1 MLTRNMVSGA
11 YTYDET
17 KAIELAE
24 SLTGEIRSKRF
35 DENSPVGGVPPCDGV
50 SGASACTASASL
62 GLEAGETASP
72 YTRVN
77 FDDVDDYDGVDE
89 GSGSA
94 TGNNLLDVVGNQR
107 SGYQNFRVQIAV
119 SYSGN
124 VAPRSGELTD
134 SKKCSSP
141 LLNPMGKHSI
151 LPSMLGI
158 TESLP
163 PMDSLNQPKHPIFTR
178 TAQRGL
184 TLVELVVTIVL
195 MGILAGGTVAYVV
208 SSTQSYVILQ
218 HAIS

>member
-1 MLTRNMVSGA
+1 MRRLREESRKKPFGVTLIEMVVVISILAIALTAVTQMLSRNTLSGA
-11 YTYDET
+11 YAYDET

-24 SLTGEIRSKRF
+24 SLAGEIRSKRF
-35 DENSPVGGVPPCDGV
+35 DENSPVSGVPPCDGV

-62 GLEAGETASP
+62 GLEDGETASP

-94 TGNNLLDVVGNQR
+94 TGNDILDVVGNQR

-134 SKKCSSP
+134 SKKVR
-141 LLNPMGKHSI
+141 LT
-151 LPSMLGI
+151 I
-158 TESLP
+158 T
-163 PMDSLNQPKHPIFTR
+163 QPNGEALDFTFHV
-178 TAQRGL
+178 GN
-184 TLVELVVTIVL
+184 
-195 MGILAGGTVAYVV
+195 Y
-208 SSTQSYVILQ
+208 
-218 HAIS
+218 

>member
-1 MLTRNMVSGA
+1 MNPSHGVQSINARSRVSRVGGITLIEMIVVIVILSLALTAITNLLGINTQQGA
-11 YTYDET
+11 GTGLET

-24 SLTGEIRSKRF
+24 SLAGEIRSKRF
-35 DENSPVGGVPPCDGV
+35 DENSPVSGVPPCDGV

-94 TGNNLLDVVGNQR
+94 TGNDILDVVGNQR
-107 SGYQNFRVQIAV
+107 SAYQNFRVQIAV

-134 SKKCSSP
+134 SKKVQ
-141 LLNPMGKHSI
+141 LT
-151 LPSMLGI
+151 I
-158 TESLP
+158 T
-163 PMDSLNQPKHPIFTR
+163 QPNGEALDFTFHV
-178 TAQRGL
+178 GN
-184 TLVELVVTIVL
+184 
-195 MGILAGGTVAYVV
+195 Y
-208 SSTQSYVILQ
+208 
-218 HAIS
+218 

>member
-1 MLTRNMVSGA
+1 MNPSHGVQSINAKSRVWRVGGITLIEMIVVIVILSLALTAITNLLGINTQQGA
-11 YTYDET
+11 GTGLET

-24 SLTGEIRSKRF
+24 SLAGGIRSKRF

-134 SKKCSSP
+134 SKKVQ
-141 LLNPMGKHSI
+141 LT
-151 LPSMLGI
+151 I
-158 TESLP
+158 T
-163 PMDSLNQPKHPIFTR
+163 QPNGEALDFTFHV
-178 TAQRGL
+178 GN
-184 TLVELVVTIVL
+184 
-195 MGILAGGTVAYVV
+195 Y
-208 SSTQSYVILQ
+208 
-218 HAIS
+218 

>member
-1 MLTRNMVSGA
+1 MNLSLRVQTINDKPFVWRGSGVTLIEMIVVIVILSIALTAITNLLGINTQKGA
-11 YTYDET
+11 GTGLET

-24 SLTGEIRSKRF
+24 SLAGEIRSKRY
-35 DENSPVGGVPPCDGV
+35 DENSPVSGVPPCDGV

-94 TGNNLLDVVGNQR
+94 TGNDLLDVAGNQR
-107 SGYQNFRVQIAV
+107 SGYQNFRVEIAV

-134 SKKCSSP
+134 SKKVQ
-141 LLNPMGKHSI
+141 LT
-151 LPSMLGI
+151 I
-158 TESLP
+158 T
-163 PMDSLNQPKHPIFTR
+163 QPNGEALDFTFHV
-178 TAQRGL
+178 GN
-184 TLVELVVTIVL
+184 
-195 MGILAGGTVAYVV
+195 Y
-208 SSTQSYVILQ
+208 
-218 HAIS
+218 

>member
-1 MLTRNMVSGA
+1 MWPRLVKGMTLLEMVISIVVLGIALTTVTRLLSQGAARGA

-24 SLTGEIRSKRF
+24 SLAGEIRSKRY
-35 DENSPVGGVPPCDGV
+35 DESSPVSGVPPCDGV

-62 GLEAGETASP
+62 GLEAGEAASP

-94 TGNNLLDVVGNQR
+94 TGHDLLDVAGNQR

-134 SKKCSSP
+134 SKKVQ
-141 LLNPMGKHSI
+141 L
-151 LPSMLGI
+151 
-158 TESLP
+158 TVT
-163 PMDSLNQPKHPIFTR
+163 QPNGEALDFTFHV
-178 TAQRGL
+178 GN
-184 TLVELVVTIVL
+184 
-195 MGILAGGTVAYVV
+195 Y
-208 SSTQSYVILQ
+208 
-218 HAIS
+218 

>member
-1 MLTRNMVSGA
+1 MRRLREESRKKPFGVTLIEMVVVISILAIALTAVTQMLSRNTLSGA
-11 YTYDET
+11 YAYDET

-24 SLTGEIRSKRF
+24 SLAGEIRSKRF
-35 DENSPVGGVPPCDGV
+35 DENSPVSGVPPCDGV

-94 TGNNLLDVVGNQR
+94 TGNDILDVVGNQR

-134 SKKCSSP
+134 SKKVR
-141 LLNPMGKHSI
+141 LT
-151 LPSMLGI
+151 I
-158 TESLP
+158 T
-163 PMDSLNQPKHPIFTR
+163 QPNGEALDFTFHV
-178 TAQRGL
+178 GN
-184 TLVELVVTIVL
+184 
-195 MGILAGGTVAYVV
+195 Y
-208 SSTQSYVILQ
+208 
-218 HAIS
+218 

>member
-1 MLTRNMVSGA
+1 MRGVTLVESVVVIVILAIALTAVTQMLSQTTVIGA

-24 SLTGEIRSKRF
+24 SLAGEIRSKRY
-35 DENSPVGGVPPCDGV
+35 DENSPVSGVPPCDGV
-50 SGASACTASASL
+50 SGGSACTASASL

-94 TGNNLLDVVGNQR
+94 TGNDILDVVGNQR

-134 SKKCSSP
+134 SKKVQ
-141 LLNPMGKHSI
+141 LT
-151 LPSMLGI
+151 I
-158 TESLP
+158 T
-163 PMDSLNQPKHPIFTR
+163 QPNGEALDFTFHV
-178 TAQRGL
+178 GN
-184 TLVELVVTIVL
+184 
-195 MGILAGGTVAYVV
+195 Y
-208 SSTQSYVILQ
+208 
-218 HAIS
+218 

>member
-1 MLTRNMVSGA
+1 MNLSLRVQTINDKPFVWRGSGVTLIEMIVVIVILSIALTAITNLLGINTQKGA
-11 YTYDET
+11 GTGLET

-24 SLTGEIRSKRF
+24 SLAGEIRSKRY
-35 DENSPVGGVPPCDGV
+35 DENSPVSGVPPCDGV

-94 TGNNLLDVVGNQR
+94 TGHDLLDVAGNQR

-124 VAPRSGELTD
+124 VAPRSGEVTD
-134 SKKCSSP
+134 SKKVQ
-141 LLNPMGKHSI
+141 LT
-151 LPSMLGI
+151 I
-158 TESLP
+158 T
-163 PMDSLNQPKHPIFTR
+163 QPNGEALDFTFHV
-178 TAQRGL
+178 GN
-184 TLVELVVTIVL
+184 
-195 MGILAGGTVAYVV
+195 Y
-208 SSTQSYVILQ
+208 
-218 HAIS
+218 

>member
-1 MLTRNMVSGA
+1 MVVVIVILAIALLTVTRLLSQTALQGA

-24 SLTGEIRSKRF
+24 SLAGEIRSKRY
-35 DENSPVGGVPPCDGV
+35 DENSPVSGVPPCDGV
-50 SGASACTASASL
+50 SGGSACTASASL
-62 GLEAGETASP
+62 GLEAGEAASP

-94 TGNNLLDVVGNQR
+94 TGHDLLDVAGNQR

-134 SKKCSSP
+134 SKKVQ
-141 LLNPMGKHSI
+141 LT
-151 LPSMLGI
+151 I
-158 TESLP
+158 T
-163 PMDSLNQPKHPIFTR
+163 QPNGEALDFTFHV
-178 TAQRGL
+178 GN
-184 TLVELVVTIVL
+184 
-195 MGILAGGTVAYVV
+195 Y
-208 SSTQSYVILQ
+208 
-218 HAIS
+218 

>member
-1 MLTRNMVSGA
+1 MRRLREESRKKPFGVTLIEMVVVISILAIALTAVTQLLSRNTLSGA
-11 YTYDET
+11 YAYDET

-24 SLTGEIRSKRF
+24 SLAGEIRSKRF
-35 DENSPVGGVPPCDGV
+35 DENSPISGVPPCDGV

-94 TGNNLLDVVGNQR
+94 TGNDILDVVGNQR

-124 VAPRSGELTD
+124 VAPRSAELTD
-134 SKKCSSP
+134 SKKVR
-141 LLNPMGKHSI
+141 LT
-151 LPSMLGI
+151 I
-158 TESLP
+158 T
-163 PMDSLNQPKHPIFTR
+163 QPNGEALDFTFHV
-178 TAQRGL
+178 GN
-184 TLVELVVTIVL
+184 
-195 MGILAGGTVAYVV
+195 Y
-208 SSTQSYVILQ
+208 
-218 HAIS
+218 